1 MVSDVAGQVNVFVC
15 VAVVL
20 GLLVFR
26 WRDAAHKPVMAW
38 MTYLLMLGY
47 AIIPLRWLYG
57 TYTQSS
63 WLVVVLNL
71 VFCALIVWSRGNVSK
86 IISLRR

>member
-1 MVSDVAGQVNVFVC
+1 
-15 VAVVL
+15 
-20 GLLVFR
+20 
-26 WRDAAHKPVMAW
+26 
-38 MTYLLMLGY
+38 MLGY

-86 IISLRR
+86 ILSLLRC

>member
-1 MVSDVAGQVNVFVC
+1 
-15 VAVVL
+15 
-20 GLLVFR
+20 
-26 WRDAAHKPVMAW
+26 
-38 MTYLLMLGY
+38 
-47 AIIPLRWLYG
+47 
-57 TYTQSS
+57 YTQSS